1 MNYLDIG
8 SRIQIEELILEYQP
22 TMIFAEHDDTF
33 REKIAT
39 KTIEIQAKE
48 RVLQEYLKES
58 QGNLFEDPL

>member
-1 MNYLDIG
+1 MNYLDID